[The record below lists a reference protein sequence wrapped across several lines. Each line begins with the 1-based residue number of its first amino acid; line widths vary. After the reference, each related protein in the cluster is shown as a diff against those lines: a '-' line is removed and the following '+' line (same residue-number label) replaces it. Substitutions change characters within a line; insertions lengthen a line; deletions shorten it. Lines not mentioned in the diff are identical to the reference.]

1 MATLSVKVVITTTTN
16 QNRKEQTMTAKA
28 KLAQKR
34 LTLLQLAEKLG
45 NVSKACRMHKV
56 PRSYRIKPSLRSLIK

>member
-1 MATLSVKVVITTTTN
+1 
-16 QNRKEQTMTAKA
+16 MTAKS

-45 NVSKACRMHKV
+45 NVSN
-56 PRSYRIKPSLRSLIK
+56 SLQTLAAP